1 MLGKTR
7 DKLEKSK
14 RYKENHF
21 FSISLLAPKKKLYI
35 CVLFHT
41 LWKLLKDQFVSVAKT
56 MFENLE
62 VLAAMLEP
70 ITIGTMGTQKPY
82 RFSFEQYVQEART
95 KMPTRKAAG
104 KK

>member
-1 MLGKTR
+1 MKNPKGIRKIIFFLFR
-7 DKLEKSK
+7 FCPIEKV
-14 RYKENHF
+14 F
-21 FSISLLAPKKKLYI
+21 
-35 CVLFHT
+35 VLFHT

>member
-1 MLGKTR
+1 
-7 DKLEKSK
+7 
-14 RYKENHF
+14 
-21 FSISLLAPKKKLYI
+21 
-35 CVLFHT
+35 
-41 LWKLLKDQFVSVAKT
+41 